1 MNRAGPDSRVAA
13 GPRAASIERL
23 RPRPRP
29 TRGAYF
35 PFAVLALTLLL
46 SLAVSCTSNPTR
58 QPHRGIERLW
68 SDFSALPQ
76 QRALALAG
84 DPDGIWVA
92 GAGSGEPSPA
102 AAEKTALAACAAK
115 RGARRMQSP
124 CLLYAT
130 EEKIVW
136 PAW

>member
-1 MNRAGPDSRVAA
+1 MPLAA
-13 GPRAASIERL
+13 
-23 RPRPRP
+23 
-29 TRGAYF
+29 
-35 PFAVLALTLLL
+35 FALALLF
-46 SLAVSCTSNPTR
+46 SLAVACISNPSR
-58 QPHRGIERLW
+58 EQPHRGIERLW
-68 SDFSALPQ
+68 SDFIALPQ

-92 GAGSGEPSPA
+92 GAGSGEPSQA

-115 RGARRMQSP
+115 RDARRMQSP

-130 EEKIVW
+130 GEKIVW